1 MVLNPD
7 EAQAARRRLGPT
19 VIGNFEALHRQV
31 RQAAGDGWHTL
42 PVTSL
47 RDAIGRKRLAS
58 NVRQDIA
65 TACQAVGL
73 EVDGAIPDRQDY
85 WVRVRAIDMP
95 TDLTVE
101 SATSQRDTLLLEIKQ
116 LRTDLDEM
124 SNQLLERLDALSRA
138 VDHVEQTAL
147 RLPT

>member
-1 MVLNPD
+1 MVMNPD
-7 EAQAARRRLGPT
+7 DAQAARQRLGPA

-42 PVTSL
+42 PVTSM

-73 EVDGAIPDRQDY
+73 EVDGDIPDRQDY
-85 WVRVRAIDMP
+85 WIRVRALDVP
-95 TDLTVE
+95 TDLTE
-101 SATSQRDTLLLEIKQ
+101 KSATSQRDTLLLEIKQ
-116 LRTDLDEM
+116 LRLDLEEM
-124 SNQLLERLDALSRA
+124 SNQLLERLDALGRA
-138 VDHVEQTAL
+138 VDQVEQTAL
-147 RLPT
+147 RLPN